1 MGRQVTVFMPIVRVS
16 PAHKHTDD
24 AAFGGA
30 KARRIPTLLSRRYDS
45 PMR

>member
-24 AAFGGA
+24 TAFGGA
-30 KARRIPTLLSRRYDS
+30 KPSHSYPAFAAV
-45 PMR
+45 

>member
-1 MGRQVTVFMPIVRVS
+1 MGRQVTVFMPIVGVS

-30 KARRIPTLLSRRYDS
+30 KAPHSY
-45 PMR
+45 PAFAAV